1 MMFLCYYFEIFS
13 RIPHATDQCFHRIL
27 PVDILRE
34 ERRYQDI
41 HGAYYIINS
50 FSIFI
55 NIK

>member
-1 MMFLCYYFEIFS
+1 MSLHPPDILV
-13 RIPHATDQCFHRIL
+13 FHTFR
-27 PVDILRE
+27 PVDKLRE
-34 ERRYQDI
+34 ERHNPDT

>member
-13 RIPHATDQCFHRIL
+13 GILHATDQCFHRIL